1 MLPDQGA
8 VYYPEELSLLG
19 EVLDQVVESLPRSM
33 LTPHIHAAIA
43 RNILACAATG
53 ERDRDELRLAALI
66 DLEVIVTAS
75 QTPTKLRHSATISQS
90 PRAGALLPPFGQAGW
105 PLRSMIGKNHP

>member
-19 EVLDQVVESLPRSM
+19 EVLDQVVQSLQRTM
-33 LTPHIHAAIA
+33 LTPHVHAAIA
-43 RNILACAATG
+43 KNILASAAAG
-53 ERDRDELRLAALI
+53 ERDPNELRLAALI
-66 DLEVIVTAS
+66 DLEVIVAAS
-75 QTPTKLRHSATISQS
+75 QIPTKLRHSATISQS
-90 PRAGALLPPFGQAGW
+90 PRTAGLLPPFGQAGW

>member
-1 MLPDQGA
+1 MLPDQCA

-19 EVLDQVVESLPRSM
+19 EVLDQVVQLLPRSM
-33 LTPHIHAAIA
+33 LTLHIHAAIA
-43 RNILACAATG
+43 KNILACAATG
-53 ERDRDELRLAALI
+53 ERDPNELRLAALI
-66 DLEVIVTAS
+66 DLKVTVAAS

-90 PRAGALLPPFGQAGW
+90 PRAAALLPPFGQAGW